1 MMLYIL
7 FNRFFLQKR
16 YSRDV
21 GFFRMLLS
29 STSVP
34 LGAIFASGFWN
45 DLFFFVSCAM
55 IWYHIK
61 GGGKETKEVHLTV
74 SLIGSVSDGLRRKL
88 GYMYLMENRRVFMFW
103 TYVSYKI

>member
-7 FNRFFLQKR
+7 FNRFSLQKR

-34 LGAIFASGFWN
+34 LGAIFASG
-45 DLFFFVSCAM
+45 M
-55 IWYHIK
+55 ICVFCLMRYDMISYQIEEGRK
-61 GGGKETKEVHLTV
+61 QKEAT
-74 SLIGSVSDGLRRKL
+74 SLCL
-88 GYMYLMENRRVFMFW
+88 
-103 TYVSYKI
+103 

>member
-1 MMLYIL
+1 MLYIL
-7 FNRFFLQKR
+7 GFIDFFSKKR

-45 DLFFFVSCAM
+45 DLFFCCLMRYDMVSYQRRRDGNKRSPLDR
-55 IWYHIK
+55 WTVQ
-61 GGGKETKEVHLTV
+61 ETGLN
-74 SLIGSVSDGLRRKL
+74 VSDGK
-88 GYMYLMENRRVFMFW
+88 
-103 TYVSYKI
+103 

>member
-7 FNRFFLQKR
+7 LHRFFLQNR

-34 LGAIFASGFWN
+34 LGAIFASGMICVFCLMRYDMISN
-45 DLFFFVSCAM
+45 QRRREGNKRSPLDCVSDRKCVRWTAQ
-55 IWYHIK
+55 
-61 GGGKETKEVHLTV
+61 ETGLH
-74 SLIGSVSDGLRRKL
+74 VSDGK
-88 GYMYLMENRRVFMFW
+88 
-103 TYVSYKI
+103 